1 MTGASHRTSDRQPTE
16 PAATTAAGGLWLR
29 WVVLVLA
36 GAESLLLIAYIG
48 FLGTALWSS
57 SDALGRSI
65 AQGVMTLA
73 AIPLLLLALP
83 ALTLGVIGRWLPLAL
98 VLIGLALPVA
108 MLLFHYA

>member
-1 MTGASHRTSDRQPTE
+1 MTGPSHRISDPQPTE

-36 GAESLLLIAYIG
+36 GAESLLLMAYIG
-48 FLGTALWSS
+48 FLGTALWS

-83 ALTLGVIGRWLPLAL
+83 ALIMGVIDRWLPLAL
-98 VLIGLALPVA
+98 LLIELALPVA